1 MFHEP
6 TTLNCKGQL
15 LMLDQPVV
23 MGILNVTP
31 DSFSDGGQFVDIHNA
46 FAQAEKMIK
55 EGAQI
60 IDVGGMSSRPGAPI
74 ISVDEEIQRV
84 IPIIQKIHEA
94 YPQTILSIDTVHGLV
109 AEKAIAAGASIVNDI
124 SAWSI
129 DPGLLDV
136 VVKHRVPY
144 VLMHMRGK
152 PENMQDQPAY
162 ENVALEVLDFLI
174 EKITF
179 LRKQGLV
186 DIIIDPG
193 FGFGKTLTQNY
204 DLLNRLHTF
213 KMLEAPILA
222 GISRKSMIYK
232 LLETSPKEA
241 LTGTIAL
248 NWVALEQGAKILRVH
263 DVQEAKEIIE
273 VFLKIQATKPN
284 GHGPF

>member
-1 MFHEP
+1 MYHEP
-6 TTLNCKGQL
+6 ITLNCNGQL
-15 LMLDQPVV
+15 LMLDQPIV

-31 DSFSDGGQFVDIHNA
+31 DSFSDGGQFSHVDTA
-46 FAQAEKMIK
+46 FAQAEKMIA
-55 EGAQI
+55 EGADI
-60 IDVGGMSSRPGAPI
+60 IDVGGMSSRPGAEI
-74 ISVDEEIQRV
+74 ISKAEEIQRV
-84 IPIIQKIHEA
+84 VPIIKKIHQA
-94 YPQTILSIDTVHGLV
+94 YPETVISIDTVHGPV
-109 AEKAIAAGASIVNDI
+109 AEQAIEVGASIVNDI

-129 DPGLLDV
+129 DASLLDV

-144 VLMHMRGK
+144 ILMHMRGTPK
-152 PENMQDQPAY
+152 DMQEQLDY

-174 EKITF
+174 EKVTF

-186 DIIIDPG
+186 DIIVDPG

-204 DLLNRLHTF
+204 ELLNRLHVF

-232 LLETSPKEA
+232 LLESTPQNA

-263 DVQEAKEIIE
+263 DVKEAKETIRLFE
-273 VFLKIQATKPN
+273 MIQSTKSN
-284 GHGPF
+284 